1 MSKSIKSKGKKEIAP
16 EQIWDEKDLDQ
27 VRSYLKVH
35 SRNQNIEDRLNIEIK
50 AIQYQIEDYIQSEE
64 VKEIKP
70 IFVFIKQYLKL
81 LRMTQKEFAEI
92 LEVRDANLYKY
103 LKGERKLNADL
114 VFKISAFSHTRPELW
129 FHLETKNTL
138 IALKRNKGTSKKY
151 EKYAFE
157 KHIFKRI

>member
-1 MSKSIKSKGKKEIAP
+1 MSKQLKSKGSQEITP
-16 EQIWDEKDLDQ
+16 DQIWNEQGLDQ
-27 VRSYLKVH
+27 VNLFLKKH
-35 SRNQNIEDRLNIEIK
+35 ASHQSIEERLNIEIK

-92 LEVRDANLYKY
+92 LEIRDTNLYKY
-103 LKGERKLNADL
+103 LKGERKLNSDL

-129 FHLETKNTL
+129 FHLETKNNL
-138 IALKRNKGTSKKY
+138 IALKHNKRASKKY
-151 EKYAFE
+151 DKYAFE
-157 KHIFKRI
+157 KHIFKER